1 MTREPGFETVPSFCG
16 NCGTAVE
23 PGSVACGTCGQPVA
37 GPVPTAEAIP
47 QDYIPY
53 CRNCGVGVP
62 WGRGHSCQQCGVT
75 PLCDLHFRSA
85 TGLCLDCSAV
95 SPVDV
100 SQYAGQAQGLSCR
113 RCGGSLFPGAEFCP
127 QCGLPATLGTAHA
140 VEYMGF
146 WIRFAAFVADWII
159 AYVVAALVAA
169 VIGISLT
176 SGDVDPQ
183 AMEELTVALENFNY
197 SFVLLFC
204 GIWTI
209 YSLVM
214 TALKGQ
220 TLGKMLLRIQVV
232 DEQGNIPPW
241 HRSVARELLRGV
253 IVLALI
259 PLGLLY
265 LWVGMDSRKRGPHD
279 YLTGCYVVR
288 RVRNRGGARPF

>member
-1 MTREPGFETVPSFCG
+1 MTRSGFRDTVRPSSAA
-16 NCGTAVE
+16 NAPPRSTWN
-23 PGSVACGTCGQPVA
+23 VACELAGQPVA
-37 GPVPTAEAIP
+37 GPVRRTERHPLGN
-47 QDYIPY
+47 IPY
-53 CRNCGVGVP
+53 CRNVAWCAGARSIPVSRRGDAALRPAHSVP
-62 WGRGHSCQQCGVT
+62 RHRAMPGR
-75 PLCDLHFRSA
+75 
-85 TGLCLDCSAV
+85 SAV
-95 SPVDV
+95 STVDV